1 MLADSLVLRN
11 PLLRQPQT
19 VTCYAMTDYELNN
32 IDPEDIGDL
41 LAKVEKSFSIKFVGN
56 ELVGLST
63 FGELCDHITNK
74 IELDHS
80 DNCTKQQAFYKL
92 RNAISS
98 TLNIDNVKIDT
109 LLADILP
116 RKNRLSAVRQIENK
130 LGFKLSFLRP
140 TYLVSGT
147 LLIVLFASFVGLFIN
162 WKFGL
167 SGLFFSIAGLHLAN
181 KFGKEIDLKTVGELT
196 EKMAREN
203 YLKSRR
209 NSTTVNKNELE
220 NILQEW
226 FSKDL
231 DLDKAALRRDAKF
244 V

>member
-1 MLADSLVLRN
+1 
-11 PLLRQPQT
+11 
-19 VTCYAMTDYELNN
+19 MTDYKLDN
-32 IDPEDIGDL
+32 IDPEDIEDL
-41 LAKVEKSFSIKFVGN
+41 LVKVEKSFNIKFVGN

-63 FGELCDHITNK
+63 FGEVCDHITNK

-98 TLNIDNVKIDT
+98 TLNIDNIKTDT
-109 LLADILP
+109 HLAEILP
-116 RKNRLSAVRQIENK
+116 RQNRISAVRQIENK

-140 TYLVSGT
+140 THFVSGT
-147 LLIVLFASFVGLFIN
+147 FIIVLLASIVGLFIN

-167 SGLFFSIAGLHLAN
+167 SGLLLSIAGLHIAY

-209 NSTTVNKNELE
+209 NSKTFNKKEIE
-220 NILQEW
+220 NVLREW

-231 DLDKAALRRDAKF
+231 DLDKTALTRDAKF